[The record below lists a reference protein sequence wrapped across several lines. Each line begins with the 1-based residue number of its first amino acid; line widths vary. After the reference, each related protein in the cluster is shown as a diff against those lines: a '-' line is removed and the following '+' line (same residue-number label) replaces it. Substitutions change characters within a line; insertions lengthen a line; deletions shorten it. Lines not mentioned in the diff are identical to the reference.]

1 MSVYEMEAESQG
13 FLGETG
19 EMESQGFFG
28 ETGEM
33 ESQGFLGEMESQG
46 FLGETGEM
54 ESQGFLG
61 GLLGSV
67 LGGEVG
73 EMHEGGTLHESQ
85 EMELASEL
93 LEVNSEEELE
103 QFLGNLFSRVA
114 RGVGGFIKS
123 GTGRALGGMLK
134 NLAKKALPVVGG
146 ALGSMVAPGLGTA
159 IGSKLGSMAGGLFE
173 LELEGMNEQE
183 AEFEVAR
190 RFVRLAGTAAR
201 NAAMASPT
209 APSRA
214 VARAA
219 LITAARRHAPGLLR
233 GTPYQPRRYGV
244 RQPTGGFRTRR
255 PAGAN
260 RQYGY
265 RGRGT
270 PRPGWG
276 GAPGYGYGG
285 PANGYGG
292 PGNGYGGAGNG
303 YGGQGSGGP
312 GYGGQG
318 SGDVGYGDQD
328 DQGLSIPSAGRWIR
342 RGRKIVLLGL

>member
-1 MSVYEMEAESQG
+1 MPGSDTTNTKGNVMSVYEMEAESQG

-19 EMESQGFFG
+19 EMESQGFLG

-33 ESQGFLGEMESQG
+33 ESQGFLGES
-46 FLGETGEM
+46 GEM

-73 EMHEGGTLHESQ
+73 EMHEAGALHESQ

-93 LEVNSEEELE
+93 LEVNGEEELE

-114 RGVGGFIKS
+114 QGVGGFIKS

-134 NLAKKALPVVGG
+134 NLAKKALPAVGG
-146 ALGSMVAPGLGTA
+146 ALGSMVVPGLGTA

-190 RFVRLAGTAAR
+190 HFVRLASTAAR

-209 APSRA
+209 APPRA

-219 LITAARRHAPGLLR
+219 VITAARRHAPGLLR

-244 RQPTGGFRTRR
+244 RRPAGGFRTRR
-255 PAGAN
+255 PAGAYHQN
-260 RQYGY
+260 GY

-276 GAPGYGYGG
+276 GAPAGGYGYGT
-285 PANGYGG
+285 
-292 PGNGYGGAGNG
+292 
-303 YGGQGSGGP
+303 P
-312 GYGGQG
+312 GYGYGTPGDG
-318 SGDVGYGDQD
+318 SDARSYGDGGYGD
-328 DQGLSIPSAGRWIR
+328 DQGLPIPSAGRWVR

>member
-1 MSVYEMEAESQG
+1 MSIYEMETESQG

-19 EMESQGFFG
+19 EMESQGFLG
-28 ETGEM
+28 ET
-33 ESQGFLGEMESQG
+33 GEMESQG

-67 LGGEVG
+67 LGGETG
-73 EMHEGGTLHESQ
+73 EMHEGGMLGESQ
-85 EMELASEL
+85 ELELASEL

-114 RGVGGFIKS
+114 KGVGGFIKS

-190 RFVRLAGTAAR
+190 RYVRLAGAAAR
-201 NAAMASPT
+201 NAAMASPS
-209 APSRA
+209 APPRA

-219 LITAARRHAPGLLR
+219 IITAARRHAPGLLR

-244 RQPTGGFRTRR
+244 RRPAGGFRTRR
-255 PAGAN
+255 PTGAY

-265 RGRGT
+265 RGRGV

-276 GAPGYGYGG
+276 GAPYGGYGYGG
-285 PANGYGG
+285 PGYGNG
-292 PGNGYGGAGNG
+292 GTGYGNGGTGYGNG
-303 YGGQGSGGP
+303 EP
-312 GYGGQG
+312 GYGNGEP
-318 SGDVGYGDQD
+318 GYGNGDADYGYQEE
-328 DQGLSIPSAGRWIR
+328 QGLAIPAAGRWVR